1 MYRIQGSAVAMPWVE
16 DVNGVVQAW
25 YSGNEV
31 GNALADVLY
40 GTVNPSG
47 RLSLTLPVRI
57 EDIPPYPHL
66 RSENGEIN
74 YREDLFVG
82 YKYYQARAIKPLFPF
97 GCVRFELSNFFLTQP
112 FQLRTVLHGIRDLGP
127 RAAGCLFP

>member
-1 MYRIQGSAVAMPWVE
+1 MDRIQGSAVAMPWAE

-47 RLSLTLPVRI
+47 RLSVTLPVRI
-57 EDIPPYPHL
+57 EDIPPYSHL
-66 RSENGEIN
+66 HSENGEIN
-74 YREDLFVG
+74 DRDDLFVG
-82 YKYYQARAIKPLFPF
+82 YKYYQAKAIKPLFPF
-97 GCVRFELSNFFLTQP
+97 ECVRFNLSIFFLTQA
-112 FQLRTVLHGIRDLGP
+112 FQLRTVLHGISDLGP

>member
-1 MYRIQGSAVAMPWVE
+1 MPWVE

-31 GNALADVLY
+31 GNALADVLF

-66 RSENGEIN
+66 YSENGEIN
-74 YREDLFVG
+74 YCEDLFVG
-82 YKYYQARAIKPLFPF
+82 YKYYQAKAIKPLFPF
-97 GCVRFELSNFFLTQP
+97 GCVQLEPSSLPSLLTQP
-112 FQLRTVLHGIRDLGP
+112 SQVRTILYDIRDLGP
-127 RAAGCLFP
+127 RAAGRFFP